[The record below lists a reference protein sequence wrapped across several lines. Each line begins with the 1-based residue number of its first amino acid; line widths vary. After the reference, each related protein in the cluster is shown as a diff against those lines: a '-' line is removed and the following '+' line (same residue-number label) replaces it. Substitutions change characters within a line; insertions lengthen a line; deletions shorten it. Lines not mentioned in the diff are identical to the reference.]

1 MFNLEFHTIIVSFAM
16 TVLASA
22 MVFMFYRYKVSSL
35 EQMCIEQGQI
45 LKSYIQQND
54 ANRLADIGRADTFDS
69 AIRNLFDSQ
78 GVSGD
83 AVGTGGGLIDVSDT
97 ENVVLMEGDD
107 DSDEVDTVTDDS
119 NADDSVAD
127 DSNADD
133 SVADD
138 SNADDSNADD
148 SNADDSVADDSVADD
163 SNADDS
169 NADDSVADD
178 SVADDSVADDSNADD
193 SVANNSIQL
202 DAEDIHSG
210 IHSVEYE
217 IDDSVSVG
225 TIESTA
231 ESTVETSSVFGKLM
245 KGDLCDYIITNNIS
259 QRPKSSLMKLKK
271 GELVSICEK

>member
-169 NADDSVADD
+169 
-178 SVADDSVADDSNADD
+178 VADDSNADD

>member
-1 MFNLEFHTIIVSFAM
+1 M

-22 MVFMFYRYKVSSL
+22 MVFMFYRYKVSAL

-54 ANRLADIGRADTFDS
+54 ANRLADLGRADTFDS
-69 AIRNLFDSQ
+69 AIRNLFDSRE
-78 GVSGD
+78 VSRV
-83 AVGTGGGLIDVSDT
+83 ATGTGGGLIDVSDT

-107 DSDEVDTVTDDS
+107 DSDEVDTVADDSVADDS
-119 NADDSVAD
+119 NADDSVADDSVAD

-138 SNADDSNADD
+138 SNADDS
-148 SNADDSVADDSVADD
+148 VADK
-163 SNADDS
+163 
-169 NADDSVADD
+169 
-178 SVADDSVADDSNADD
+178 
-193 SVANNSIQL
+193 SIQL
-202 DAEDIHSG
+202 DAEDIPSG
-210 IHSVEYE
+210 MLSVEYE

-225 TIESTA
+225 TVESA
-231 ESTVETSSVFGKLM
+231 AGTVESAVGTSSAFGKLM